1 MKTIT
6 LNFTPEEV
14 RVLLIAMGSNPTI
27 MQDNLNRVNNFFP
40 RLNLPKNC
48 QDAYLIDNDHG
59 WDMTADLYHKLFIA
73 CEDIAHEQIIN
84 RPL

>member
-6 LNFTPEEV
+6 LSFTPDEV
-14 RVLLIAMGSNPTI
+14 RMLLIAMGSKPTI
-27 MQDNLNRVNNFFP
+27 MQENLDRVNTFFP
-40 RLNLPKNC
+40 KLNLPKDY
-48 QDAYLIDNDHG
+48 QSAYLIDNDHG

-73 CEDIAHEQIIN
+73 CEDIAHEQTTN